1 MRKTDFYFKG
11 MNLLIK
17 QELYK
22 LIDNAGPNEC
32 AKIACKNLLE
42 KLDDHGRKLFAER
55 KWYQFII
62 INDFLIA
69 RNRQPL
75 FSNPSDVKQSAIEY
89 LDVMKYYPDDNGF
102 GRCSILE
109 EYFGCT
115 FDEYVPKPYR
125 DDDKK
130 DT

>member
-1 MRKTDFYFKG
+1 MRKTDFYLKG
-11 MNLLIK
+11 MNLLVK
-17 QELYK
+17 QELYR

-32 AKIACKNLLE
+32 EKIANRNLLE
-42 KLDDHGRKLFAER
+42 KLHEDSRKLFLER
-55 KWYQFII
+55 KWYQFAI

-89 LDVMKYYPDDNGF
+89 IDAMKYYLDDSF

-109 EYFGCT
+109 EFFGCT

-125 DDDKK
+125 KDDKE
-130 DT
+130 